1 MLSEGWAHYAEE
13 LMQEAGLGDGRPL
26 VRVGQ
31 LLDALMRDV
40 RFLSSI
46 GLHVEGMGIAESR
59 RMFAE
64 LAWLDP
70 GNAEQQALRGTY
82 DPGYFAYTLGK
93 LIIVKMREDWTAT
106 RGGRNA
112 WRAFHE
118 TLLSLGSAPLPAL
131 REAMLGPEHP
141 GTLL

>member
-1 MLSEGWAHYAEE
+1 MSV
-13 LMQEAGLGDGRPL
+13 D
-26 VRVGQ
+26 
-31 LLDALMRDV
+31 
-40 RFLSSI
+40 
-46 GLHVEGMGIAESR
+46 ESR

-82 DPGYFAYTLGK
+82 DPGYLSYTLGK

-106 RGGRNA
+106 RGGRDA

-118 TLLSLGSAPLPAL
+118 TLLSHGSAPLPLL
-131 REAMLGPEHP
+131 REAMLGARHP

>member
-1 MLSEGWAHYAEE
+1 
-13 LMQEAGLGDGRPL
+13 MQEAGLGDGRPL

-46 GLHVEGMGIAESR
+46 GLHVEGMTVDASR
-59 RMFAE
+59 EMFE
-64 LAWLDP
+64 QLAWLDP

-82 DPGYFAYTLGK
+82 DPGYFVYTLGK
-93 LIIVKMREDWTAT
+93 LIIVKMRTDWTAE
-106 RGGRNA
+106 RGGRAA
-112 WRAFHE
+112 WKEFHE
-118 TLLSLGSAPLPAL
+118 TLLAHGSAPLPVL
-131 REAMLGPEHP
+131 RKAMLGDQDT